1 MTRLGLKMGAEMKT
15 FSGLTG
21 IGDLIVTCTSMHS
34 RNRRC
39 GILIGEGTEP
49 EEAIKRIGMV
59 VEGISTAEAAYAL
72 AQRYNIEMPITE
84 SIYQVIHGETDAKSA
99 VAALMNRE
107 MKNEMHI

>member
-39 GILIGEGTEP
+39 GILMGQGKSTAEAV
-49 EEAIKRIGMV
+49 EEIGMV
-59 VEGISTAEAAYAL
+59 VEGISTAEAAGAL
-72 AQRYNIEMPITE
+72 AKKYNVEMPITE
-84 SIYQVIHGETDAKSA
+84 AICDMMEGRTDAEA
-99 VAALMNRE
+99 TVDRLMGRKT
-107 MKNEMHI
+107 KNEMHI